1 MCRKKSD
8 KIMDKFNQILT
19 KFGLSDKEIEV
30 YKSLLKL
37 GPSPVRKIA
46 TLSGVNRGTTYDIL
60 KTLKDHGLTSYYHKE
75 KHQYFVAEDPVKL
88 LDVLNRKADY
98 YKNLKVD
105 LQEII
110 PQVRSTYVGSE
121 ERPVVTYYDGI
132 EGIRTILSDVLD
144 KVATTVD
151 KEYFV
156 YSASGIKNYLYA
168 GMPDF
173 NEERITKKIRVKV
186 ISLGSGGEIAG
197 LDERRW
203 LTKESGAP
211 TYTIIYAGRV
221 AMISMNKMGLP
232 IGLIIVDNGL
242 FETQRLIFM
251 SLWKLVGEQ

>member
-1 MCRKKSD
+1 
-8 KIMDKFNQILT
+8 MDKFNQILS

-60 KTLKDHGLTSYYHKE
+60 KTLKDHGLASYYHKE
-75 KHQYFVAEDPVKL
+75 KHQYFVAEDPVKI
-88 LDVLNRKADY
+88 LDVLNRKSDY
-98 YKNLKVD
+98 YKNLKAD

-121 ERPVVTYYDGI
+121 ERPVVTYYDGT
-132 EGIRTILSDVLD
+132 EGIRTILTDVID
-144 KVATTVD
+144 KVAKTED
-151 KEYFV
+151 KEYYV

-173 NEERITKKIRVKV
+173 NDERIAKKIKVKV
-186 ISLGSGGEIAG
+186 ISLGAGGEIVG

-203 LTKESGAP
+203 LTKEAGAP

-221 AMISMNKMGLP
+221 AMISMNKLGLP
-232 IGLIIVDNGL
+232 IGLMIVDNGL
-242 FETQRLIFM
+242 FETQKLIFNN
-251 SLWKLVGEQ
+251 LWNKI